1 MSHTAGCYSAKKAGQ
16 HHLQAALGNSRK
28 HAVYIAS
35 GSSGSAYSRCRSIEA
50 CCPHSPSH
58 CLPCHLVSTAE
69 ASLCIY

>member
-35 GSSGSAYSRCRSIEA
+35 GSSGSAYSRCREYRGMLPPFPKPLSA
-50 CCPHSPSH
+50 LPH
-58 CLPCHLVSTAE
+58 CLNC
-69 ASLCIY
+69 